1 MATVPRIPQDLLD
14 GYFIQMER
22 SEDNDNPVAA
32 ISIPI
37 ELSRL
42 AGIPVRTKKSFQLD
56 PVLHELIRLYN
67 AKVQDCQYCQN
78 ARQAVAVQAGLD
90 EDMVSALSHFET
102 SALPENIKA
111 ALRITSVIS
120 TNPGLL
126 TDEIWEGAAKFYTED
141 ELVDIVLLS
150 MHTTASKVTITL
162 GLDPGKEASSRL
174 FFPTEDV
181 YGESPSS
188 PRPSPTCAAAAWSS
202 TARRTRH
209 CLSAR
214 PSCQRGGVR
223 RDGRRRRGLEL
234 RP

>member
-1 MATVPRIPQDLLD
+1 MATTPRIPTELLE

-22 SEDNDNPVAA
+22 DEANDNPVAA
-32 ISIPI
+32 IAIPI

-42 AGIPVRTKKSFQLD
+42 AGIPIRTKRSFQLE

-78 ARQAVAVQAGLD
+78 ARQAVAVQAGLE
-90 EDMVSALSHFET
+90 EDMVAALSQFET
-102 SALPENIKA
+102 SSLPEHVKA
-111 ALRITSVIS
+111 ALRLTSAIS

-126 TDEIWEGAAKFYTED
+126 SDELWAAAGEYFTED

-181 YGESPSS
+181 YGESADLAEAIEDLRRNGVVVDGPTDQPLPVGSHVQPVGSS
-188 PRPSPTCAAAAWSS
+188 A
-202 TARRTRH
+202 
-209 CLSAR
+209 
-214 PSCQRGGVR
+214 
-223 RDGRRRRGLEL
+223 
-234 RP
+234 

>member
-1 MATVPRIPQDLLD
+1 MATIPRIPTELLE

-22 SEDNDNPVAA
+22 DEAGDNPVAA

-42 AGIPVRTKKSFQLD
+42 AAIPVRTKKSFQLE

-90 EDMVSALSHFET
+90 EDMVSALSRFET
-102 SALPENIKA
+102 SSLPDHVKA
-111 ALRITSVIS
+111 ALRITAAIS
-120 TNPGLL
+120 TNPGLI
-126 TDEIWEGAAKFYTED
+126 TDEMWEQARAHFSED

-181 YGESPSS
+181 YGQSPEL
-188 PRPSPTCAAAAWSS
+188 AEAIE
-202 TARRTRH
+202 
-209 CLSAR
+209 
-214 PSCQRGGVR
+214 
-223 RDGRRRRGLEL
+223 EL
-234 RP
+234 RNSGVVVEGPAEQALPVGSTITPSGSRV

>member
-1 MATVPRIPQDLLD
+1 MATTPRIPQEMLD
-14 GYFIQMER
+14 GFFIQMEH
-22 SEDNDNPVAA
+22 DGNTDNPVAD

-42 AGIPVRTKKSFQLD
+42 AAIPIRTRNSFQLD

-78 ARQAVAVQAGLD
+78 ARQAVAVQGGLQ
-90 EDMVSALSHFET
+90 EDMVSALSQFET
-102 SALPENIKA
+102 SALPEPFKA
-111 ALRITSVIS
+111 ALRLTAAIS

-126 TDEIWEGAAKFYTED
+126 TDDLWQDAGRHFTEM

-150 MHTTASKVTITL
+150 VHTTASKATITL

-181 YGESPSS
+181 YGSS
-188 PRPSPTCAAAAWSS
+188 PELAEAIEDLKRQGVVVSAPSDAPLPVGTS
-202 TARRTRH
+202 TLGIDAKIG
-209 CLSAR
+209 A
-214 PSCQRGGVR
+214 
-223 RDGRRRRGLEL
+223 
-234 RP
+234 

>member
-1 MATVPRIPQDLLD
+1 MATTPRIPTELLE

-22 SEDNDNPVAA
+22 DEANDNPVAA
-32 ISIPI
+32 IAIPI

-42 AGIPVRTKKSFQLD
+42 AGIPIRTKRSFQLD

-67 AKVQDCQYCQN
+67 AKLQDCQYCQN
-78 ARQAVAVQAGLD
+78 ARQAVAVQAGLE
-90 EDMVSALSHFET
+90 EDMVTALSQFET
-102 SALPENIKA
+102 SSLPEHVKA
-111 ALRITSVIS
+111 ALRLTSAIS

-126 TDEIWEGAAKFYTED
+126 SDELWAAAGEYFTED

-181 YGESPSS
+181 YGESADLAEAIEDLRRSGVVVDGPADQPLPVGSHVQPVGS
-188 PRPSPTCAAAAWSS
+188 PA
-202 TARRTRH
+202 
-209 CLSAR
+209 
-214 PSCQRGGVR
+214 
-223 RDGRRRRGLEL
+223 
-234 RP
+234 

>member
-1 MATVPRIPQDLLD
+1 MATTPRIPTELLE

-22 SEDNDNPVAA
+22 DETNDNPVAA

-42 AGIPVRTKKSFQLD
+42 AAIPVRTKKSFQLD

-90 EDMVSALSHFET
+90 EDMVSALSRFET
-102 SALPENIKA
+102 SSLPEPVKA
-111 ALRITSVIS
+111 ALRLTAAIS
-120 TNPGLL
+120 TNPGLIS
-126 TDEIWEGAAKFYTED
+126 DEMWEQAGQHFTED

-181 YGESPSS
+181 YGESPEL
-188 PRPSPTCAAAAWSS
+188 AEAIQE
-202 TARRTRH
+202 
-209 CLSAR
+209 L
-214 PSCQRGGVR
+214 
-223 RDGRRRRGLEL
+223 RRRGVVVDGPGDAPLPVGSTVVAAEVGA
-234 RP
+234 

>member
-1 MATVPRIPQDLLD
+1 MATTPRIPTELLE

-22 SEDNDNPVAA
+22 DEANDNPVAA
-32 ISIPI
+32 IAIPI

-42 AGIPVRTKKSFQLD
+42 AGIPIRTKRSFQLD

-78 ARQAVAVQAGLD
+78 ARQAVAVQAGLE
-90 EDMVSALSHFET
+90 EDMVTALSQFET
-102 SALPENIKA
+102 SSLPEHVKA
-111 ALRITSVIS
+111 ALRLTSAIS

-126 TDEIWEGAAKFYTED
+126 SDELWAAAGEYFTED

-150 MHTTASKVTITL
+150 MHTTSSKVTITL

-181 YGESPSS
+181 YGSSPDLKAAIEELESAGISVRSEGSQPVPVGTKLSPSETTS
-188 PRPSPTCAAAAWSS
+188 P
-202 TARRTRH
+202 
-209 CLSAR
+209 
-214 PSCQRGGVR
+214 
-223 RDGRRRRGLEL
+223 
-234 RP
+234 

>member
-1 MATVPRIPQDLLD
+1 MATIPRIPQEMLD

-22 SEDNDNPVAA
+22 SEANDNPVAA
-32 ISIPI
+32 IAIPI

-42 AGIPVRTKKSFQLD
+42 AAIPVRTRKSFQLD

-90 EDMVSALSHFET
+90 EDMVTALSQFET
-102 SALPENIKA
+102 SSLPEHVKA
-111 ALRITSVIS
+111 ALRMTSVIS

-126 TDEIWEGAAKFYTED
+126 SDETWDQAAQYFTED

-181 YGESPSS
+181 YGESPEL
-188 PRPSPTCAAAAWSS
+188 AEAIA
-202 TARRTRH
+202 
-209 CLSAR
+209 
-214 PSCQRGGVR
+214 
-223 RDGRRRRGLEL
+223 EL
-234 RP
+234 RSSGVVVDGPQDAPLPVGSTVVSAGRS

>member
-1 MATVPRIPQDLLD
+1 MATTPRIPQELLD
-14 GYFIQMER
+14 NYFIQMER
-22 SEDNDNPVAA
+22 DDDNDNPVAA
-32 ISIPI
+32 IAIPV

-42 AGIPVRTKKSFQLD
+42 AAIPVRTKKSFQLD

-90 EDMVSALSHFET
+90 ETMVTALSNFAT
-102 SALPENIKA
+102 SALPERIKA
-111 ALRITSVIS
+111 ALRITSVLS

-126 TDEIWEGAAKFYTED
+126 TDEIWDAAAEFYTED

-181 YGESPSS
+181 YGES
-188 PRPSPTCAAAAWSS
+188 ADLAEAIA
-202 TARRTRH
+202 
-209 CLSAR
+209 
-214 PSCQRGGVR
+214 
-223 RDGRRRRGLEL
+223 EL
-234 RP
+234 RSRGVVVDGPPDEALPVGTTVVASGSRG

>member
-1 MATVPRIPQDLLD
+1 MATTPRIPTELLD

-22 SEDNDNPVAA
+22 DEANDNPVAA
-32 ISIPI
+32 IAIPI

-42 AGIPVRTKKSFQLD
+42 AGIPIRTKRSFQLD

-78 ARQAVAVQAGLD
+78 ARQAVAVQAGLE
-90 EDMVSALSHFET
+90 EDMVTALSQFET
-102 SALPENIKA
+102 SSLPEHVKA
-111 ALRITSVIS
+111 ALRLTSAIS

-126 TDEIWEGAAKFYTED
+126 SDELWAAALEYFAED

-181 YGESPSS
+181 YGESADLAEAIEDLRRNGVVVDGSADRPLPVGSHVAPVGS
-188 PRPSPTCAAAAWSS
+188 PA
-202 TARRTRH
+202 
-209 CLSAR
+209 
-214 PSCQRGGVR
+214 
-223 RDGRRRRGLEL
+223 
-234 RP
+234 

>member
-1 MATVPRIPQDLLD
+1 MATTPRIPVDLVEGFFMQVEDD
-14 GYFIQMER
+14 G
-22 SEDNDNPVAA
+22 SPAAA
-32 ISIPI
+32 IAIPV

-111 ALRITSVIS
+111 ALRITSVVS

-126 TDEIWEGAAKFYTED
+126 TDGIWDGAAQFYTED
-141 ELVDIVLLS
+141 ELVDI
-150 MHTTASKVTITL
+150 
-162 GLDPGKEASSRL
+162 
-174 FFPTEDV
+174 
-181 YGESPSS
+181 
-188 PRPSPTCAAAAWSS
+188 
-202 TARRTRH
+202 
-209 CLSAR
+209 
-214 PSCQRGGVR
+214 
-223 RDGRRRRGLEL
+223 
-234 RP
+234 

>member
-1 MATVPRIPQDLLD
+1 MATVPRIPQELLD
-14 GYFIQMER
+14 GFFIQMER
-22 SEDNDNPVAA
+22 SAENDNPVAA

-42 AGIPVRTKKSFQLD
+42 AGIPIRTKKSFQLD

-102 SALPENIKA
+102 SSLPENVKA
-111 ALRITSVIS
+111 ALRITSTVS

-126 TDEIWEGAAKFYTED
+126 SDEIWAQAAQYFTED

-181 YGESPSS
+181 YGES
-188 PRPSPTCAAAAWSS
+188 ADLAEAIA
-202 TARRTRH
+202 
-209 CLSAR
+209 
-214 PSCQRGGVR
+214 
-223 RDGRRRRGLEL
+223 EL
-234 RP
+234 RNQGVVVEGPPDGALPVGTSVVSSGSRS

>member
-1 MATVPRIPQDLLD
+1 MATVPRIPQHLLD
-14 GYFIQMER
+14 NYFIQMER
-22 SEDNDNPVAA
+22 DDDNDNPVAA
-32 ISIPI
+32 IAIPV

-42 AGIPVRTKKSFQLD
+42 AAIPVRTKKSFQLD

-111 ALRITSVIS
+111 ALRITSVVS

-126 TDEIWEGAAKFYTED
+126 TDEIWDGAAEYYTED

-181 YGESPSS
+181 YGES
-188 PRPSPTCAAAAWSS
+188 ADLAEAIA
-202 TARRTRH
+202 
-209 CLSAR
+209 
-214 PSCQRGGVR
+214 
-223 RDGRRRRGLEL
+223 EL
-234 RP
+234 RSRGVVVDGPPDEALPVGTTVVASSGRS

>member
-1 MATVPRIPQDLLD
+1 MATTPRIPQEMLE
-14 GYFIQMER
+14 GFFIQMER
-22 SEDNDNPVAA
+22 GEANDNPVAA

-42 AGIPVRTKKSFQLD
+42 AAIPVRTRKSFQLD

-102 SALPENIKA
+102 SSLPEPVKA
-111 ALRITSVIS
+111 ALRITSAVS

-126 TDEIWEGAAKFYTED
+126 SDEIWNQAAQHYTED

-181 YGESPSS
+181 YGESPELAEAIRELRSQGVVVEG
-188 PRPSPTCAAAAWSS
+188 PSEEALPVGSKVVAAASS
-202 TARRTRH
+202 
-209 CLSAR
+209 
-214 PSCQRGGVR
+214 V
-223 RDGRRRRGLEL
+223 
-234 RP
+234 

>member
-1 MATVPRIPQDLLD
+1 MATVPRIPQEMLE

-111 ALRITSVIS
+111 ALRITSVVS

-126 TDEIWEGAAKFYTED
+126 TDGIWDGAAQFYTED

-181 YGESPSS
+181 YGESPELAEAIADLRSS
-188 PRPSPTCAAAAWSS
+188 GVVVDGPQDAPLPVGS
-202 TARRTRH
+202 TVA
-209 CLSAR
+209 SA
-214 PSCQRGGVR
+214 
-223 RDGRRRRGLEL
+223 GRS
-234 RP
+234 

>member
-1 MATVPRIPQDLLD
+1 MATVPRIPQHLLD

-22 SEDNDNPVAA
+22 SEENDNPVAA

-42 AGIPVRTKKSFQLD
+42 AAIPVRTKKSFQLD

-90 EDMVSALSHFET
+90 EDMVSALSRFET
-102 SALPENIKA
+102 SSLPENVKA
-111 ALRITSVIS
+111 ALRLTSAIS
-120 TNPGLL
+120 TNPGLI
-126 TDEIWEGAAKFYTED
+126 TDELWEQAGQHFTED

-181 YGESPSS
+181 YGES
-188 PRPSPTCAAAAWSS
+188 ADLAEAIE
-202 TARRTRH
+202 
-209 CLSAR
+209 
-214 PSCQRGGVR
+214 
-223 RDGRRRRGLEL
+223 EL
-234 RP
+234 RRQGVVVEGPADAALPVGWTVSAVEVGA